1 MTSAGMAIDPW
12 PLLRNDASEARRHGL
27 HLVVHGRSGG
37 VVPDCLASLPDLLAQ
52 RRSAPVQLEVLT
64 AERAVSAL
72 RQPAWIVPLLLL
84 PGAHART
91 DVPAIRDRLRGG
103 GGSVKLL
110 PFLGGWSFW
119 WNAVLSALPLRDRR
133 NAVLV
138 HHPLRPGVGDRF
150 LTMLSSRLAL
160 PLVPFDAWPVFQ
172 QRHPRACPL
181 PLALAP
187 NRMTEALSEAGGLP
201 PLLQHPPTRQA
212 LIDLLVSLP

>member
-1 MTSAGMAIDPW
+1 MTSAGRVIDPW
-12 PLLRNDASEARRHGL
+12 PLLRNDASDRERQGL

-64 AERAVSAL
+64 AEQPVSAL
-72 RQPAWIVPLLLL
+72 PQSSWVVPLLLL

-91 DVPAIRDRLRGG
+91 DVPAIRNRLLGAG
-103 GGSVKLL
+103 ASVRLL
-110 PFLGGWSFW
+110 PFLGSWGNW
-119 WNAVLSALPLRDRR
+119 WNAVLAALPASERAD
-133 NAVLV
+133 AVLV
-138 HHPLRPGVGDRF
+138 HHPLRPGVADRF
-150 LTMLSSRLAL
+150 LTMLSSRMAL
-160 PLVPFDAWPVFQ
+160 PLVPFDACPAFQ
-172 QRHPRACPL
+172 QLHPRAWPL

-201 PLLQHPPTRQA
+201 PLLEYQPTRQA